1 MPETSGIAV
10 PPAGERF
17 AAFISYSHADAVAA
31 GKLQRQL
38 ERYRLP
44 RNVSVTQDK
53 ASASLGRIFR
63 DREDLAAAPSL
74 SDAIRDAIARAD
86 ALVVVCSPDARQSRW
101 VNDEIALFR
110 ELHPQRP
117 VLAALVRGEPGEAFP
132 DALTANGVEPLA
144 ADLRKEADGW
154 SLGFLKI
161 VAGITAL
168 PLDALV
174 QRDAQRRVRRV
185 MAITLGAVAGMLVMA
200 VMTVFAIQ
208 SRNEAARQRASAE
221 GLVEYM
227 LTDLRDKLRGVG
239 RLDVMTDVNER
250 AMEHYRRQGD
260 LSDLPADSLERRARI
275 LHAMGEDLDKSGDL
289 VGAEAKFTE
298 AFRATRELLRR
309 EPDSADRIFA
319 HAQSEYWVGHAAWR
333 QRDRATTGRHWNG
346 YVRQAA
352 KLLVVDT
359 DRARAHLEMGYAL
372 GNMCDLYLA
381 DNHDLKKAADYCERS
396 IVEEKKALGYKP
408 DDVEIQQAL
417 ANRYGWLADVRLAQK
432 DYAAARKARL
442 EERIV
447 INRLLAAD
455 PKNYELQTR
464 SVWPDFGLAK
474 IDIIEG
480 KVAAAVG
487 KMAAIEQRLTAL
499 SAAAPDNTD
508 VLRTLARAQLWR
520 AESLVPLDDA
530 AARLALAKA
539 RATVDRLARKT
550 GQRGAMDAYRAMGE
564 KIERELSK

>member
-10 PPAGERF
+10 PAAGERF
-17 AAFISYSHADAVAA
+17 AAFISYSHADAAVA
-31 GKLQRQL
+31 GKLQRQI

-44 RNVSVTQDK
+44 RNVSPGHKKHD
-53 ASASLGRIFR
+53 AGIGRIFR

-74 SDAIRDAIARAD
+74 SDAIRDAIGRSD
-86 ALVVVCSPDARQSRW
+86 SLIVLCSPDARQSRW

-110 ELHPQRP
+110 ELHPGKP
-117 VLAALVRGEPGEAFP
+117 VLAALVRGEPADAFP
-132 DALTANGVEPLA
+132 DALTANGLEPLA
-144 ADLRKEADGW
+144 ADLRKEGDGW
-154 SLGFLKI
+154 TLGFLKI
-161 VAGITAL
+161 VAGISAL
-168 PLDALV
+168 PLDALI

-185 MAITLGAVAGMLVMA
+185 MAITLGAVAAMLIMA

-208 SRNEAARQRASAE
+208 ARNEAARQRASAE

-239 RLDVMTDVNER
+239 RLDVMRAVNER

-260 LSDLPADSLERRARI
+260 LSNLPADSLERRARI

-289 VGAEAKFTE
+289 LGAQAKFTE
-298 AFRATRELLRR
+298 AFRATGELLRR
-309 EPDSADRIFA
+309 EPESADRIFA

-333 QRDRATTGRHWNG
+333 QRDRATTSLHWNG
-346 YVRQAA
+346 YVKQAA
-352 KLLVVDT
+352 KLLKFDA

-372 GNMCDLYLA
+372 GNMCDLHLA
-381 DNHDLKKAADYCERS
+381 DNHDLEKAADYCERS

-408 DDVEIQQAL
+408 RDVEIQQAL

-442 EERIV
+442 EERVV

-474 IDIIEG
+474 IDIVEG
-480 KVAAAVG
+480 RLADAVG
-487 KMAAIEQRLTAL
+487 KMGAIEKRLSDLYAQ
-499 SAAAPDNTD
+499 SPDNSD
-508 VLRTLARAQLWR
+508 ALRTLARAQLWR
-520 AESLVPLDDA
+520 AESLVGTNEA
-530 AARLALAKA
+530 EARQALAVA
-539 RATVDRLARKT
+539 RQTIDRLSSKT
-550 GQRGAMDAYRAMGE
+550 GQRGAMDAYRAMAE
-564 KIERELSK
+564 KIERQLSD